1 MRLFVAIELPT
12 GWREAA
18 AEAQRTLIQR
28 VPPRTLR
35 PVDPA
40 LMHLTLRFLGE
51 VEDEA
56 LPLLQRELAALE
68 PVDVQLALGAAG
80 SFGAARSTRV
90 AWLAIEGDRD
100 GLAALARRVERAV
113 VAAGAPPEPR
123 PFRPHLTL
131 ARVTRGADGEAR
143 RAVAEALAAL
153 PRPAAAPFHARRI
166 ALVRSHLGGPHGPRY
181 EPLLRHP

>member
-1 MRLFVAIELPT
+1 MRLFVAIELPAS
-12 GWREAA
+12 WREAA
-18 AEAQRTLIQR
+18 AEAQRALMQR
-28 VPPRTLR
+28 VPARTLR

-56 LPLLQRELAALE
+56 LPLLQRELAALD
-68 PVDVQLALGAAG
+68 PVDVQPALGAAG
-80 SFGAARSTRV
+80 SFGAARTTRV
-90 AWLAIEGDRD
+90 AWLAIEGDRA
-100 GLAALARRVERAV
+100 GLAALAGRVERAV
-113 VAAGAPPEPR
+113 IAAGAPPEPR

-166 ALVRSHLGGPHGPRY
+166 ALIRSHLGGPNGPRY
-181 EPLLRHP
+181 EALSRHP